1 MSAAVAVV
9 GATGRMGRLAIELI
23 ERSDDF
29 EVAAALSSKDS
40 LDALA
45 DADLVLDVTVPVVS
59 PTIVDAALTAG
70 KPVLVGTSGWNAERL
85 ASLGR
90 RLADLPDLG
99 VIVVPNFSIGSVLAT
114 RFATIAGR
122 FFDSVEI
129 IEAHASSKIDSP
141 SGTATRTAELIT
153 AARAELG
160 PVAAPHAD
168 QRARGQQ
175 VASIPVHSM
184 RMNGIVAQQEVVF
197 GGDGEVL
204 RLTHQTISPSSYE
217 AGILAALRALPAAR
231 GLTVGLDAVLGLDA

>member
-1 MSAAVAVV
+1 MTSRVAVV
-9 GATGRMGRLAIELI
+9 GATGKLGGLAADLI
-23 ERSDDF
+23 DRTEGF
-29 EVAAALSSKDS
+29 EVAARLSSKDG
-40 LDALA
+40 LEALA
-45 DADLVLDVTVPVVS
+45 DVDLVVDMTIPVVS
-59 PTIVDAALTAG
+59 PTVVEAALTAG

-85 ASLGR
+85 AKLGH

-122 FFDSVEI
+122 YFDSVEI
-129 IEAHASSKIDSP
+129 IEAHAATKIDSP

-160 PVAAPHAD
+160 PVEAPHVD

-184 RMNGIVAQQEVVF
+184 RLAGIVAQQDVVF
-197 GGDGEVL
+197 GGEGEVL
-204 RLTHQTISPSSYE
+204 RLTHQTISGRSYE
-217 AGILAALRALPAAR
+217 AGILAALRALPEAR
-231 GLTVGLDAVLGLDA
+231 GLTVGLDAILGLDA